1 MLKIKIYVVLN
12 NFWEFFFHKQF
23 FCQCETKEKKSF
35 FFGKIKKIA
44 KSCSKSRTNR
54 SEQLREKKI
63 FFSTSKSTFPHL
75 PWDFFFHFRTKKNST
90 KLVHNRF
97 FGILSNFGAKY
108 FFGQK
113 NFCFAFGP
121 PLTKLFF
128 WFFSQSCSKW
138 RQNDFG
144 EVWGKIIFFALKMR
158 ISADGRRLVAA
169 CFLYPCTLE
178 PVSK

>member
-1 MLKIKIYVVLN
+1 MRNQRKKKFFFWQNKKNRQKLLKIEN
-12 NFWEFFFHKQF
+12 
-23 FCQCETKEKKSF
+23 KSF
-35 FFGKIKKIA
+35 WTTSG
-44 KSCSKSRTNR
+44 
-54 SEQLREKKI
+54 EKI

-169 CFLYPCTLE
+169 CFIYPCTQE